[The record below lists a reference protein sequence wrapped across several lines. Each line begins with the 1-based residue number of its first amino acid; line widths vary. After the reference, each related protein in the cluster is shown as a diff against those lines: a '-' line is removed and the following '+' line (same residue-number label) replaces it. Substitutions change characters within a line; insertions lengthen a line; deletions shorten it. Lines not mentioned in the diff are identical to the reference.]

1 MALRQLKN
9 ENRSL
14 FFLHVVE
21 SYPTLFLPLHHIILF
36 GFFLL
41 LFLLDDTPSTCRARQ
56 WGYQPVLSED
66 RACSIYHECL
76 FYYRSC

>member
-21 SYPTLFLPLHHIILF
+21 SYPTLSLPLHHIILF
-36 GFFLL
+36 GFFSSSLSL
-41 LFLLDDTPSTCRARQ
+41 GRHPLNVPRS
-56 WGYQPVLSED
+56 PVGIPT
-66 RACSIYHECL
+66 RP
-76 FYYRSC
+76 F